1 MYVFVIV
8 ILRLITN
15 HFRGGVS
22 CLGVAGLSL
31 GSAARLAPGLA
42 GSARQS
48 PCPCS
53 ARPVV
58 AALAVVV
65 AVLALAAVVPAVAAL
80 AVVVVL
86 VAADLGS
93 AAVAVVALAVASSA
107 WL

>member
-53 ARPVV
+53 ARPVA
-58 AALAVVV
+58 AALAVAV
-65 AVLALAAVVPAVAAL
+65 AVLALAAVVPAVL
-80 AVVVVL
+80 VVAPVVA